1 MVPLLLACAW
11 LGLVPSD
18 PAILDQVDLVEV
30 NHVYDSSGH
39 PVLDQV
45 IFYQWS
51 HVDARYQVVAWRLL
65 RSPGQ
70 VPRRV
75 WNQRVYVA
83 RWFDAE
89 MLRNVIAGQY
99 RETWTTY
106 DPEMAERAIYPIEY
120 RRELA
125 TRMPR
130 GTQSLSLR

>member
-1 MVPLLLACAW
+1 MVPLFLVCAW
-11 LGLVPSD
+11 LGVVPTD
-18 PAILDQVDLVEV
+18 PALLDQVDLVEV
-30 NHVYDSSGH
+30 NHVYDRSGR

-51 HVDARYQVVAWRLL
+51 RADARYQVIAWRLL

-70 VPRRV
+70 FPWYD
-75 WNQRVYVA
+75 WNRRVYVS

-89 MLRNVIAGQY
+89 LLRKVVAAQR
-99 RETWTTY
+99 RETWTAY

-125 TRMPR
+125 TRMVWDAQTISPR
-130 GTQSLSLR
+130 

>member
-1 MVPLLLACAW
+1 MVPLLLFCAL
-11 LGLVPSD
+11 LGVVPTD
-18 PAILDQVDLVEV
+18 PALSDQVDLVEV
-30 NHVYDSSGH
+30 NHVYDHMGR

-51 HVDARYQVVAWRLL
+51 HVDARYQVIAWRLL

-70 VPRRV
+70 MPQRDWR
-75 WNQRVYVA
+75 NRVYVS

-89 MLRNVIAGQY
+89 KLRKVIAGQR

-125 TRMPR
+125 TKFSWDASEPA
-130 GTQSLSLR
+130 LR

>member
-1 MVPLLLACAW
+1 MVPLLLVYAC

-18 PAILDQVDLVEV
+18 PAILDQVDLIEV
-30 NHVYDSSGH
+30 NHVYDSSGR
-39 PVLDQV
+39 PILDQV

-51 HVDARYQVVAWRLL
+51 RADARYQVIAWRLL

-70 VPRRV
+70 VPQRDWNRRA
-75 WNQRVYVA
+75 YVA
-83 RWFDAE
+83 HWFDADL
-89 MLRNVIAGQY
+89 LRKVVAGQC

-106 DPEMAERAIYPIEY
+106 DPEMAERAIYPMEY

-130 GTQSLSLR
+130 AAQELSLR